1 MHPRRISLNNPR
13 ARKAGACPPPSCSL
27 IGHRSR
33 RRALLVSPPIVVS
46 ALYANRPGL
55 DALRT
60 PKEVDS

>member
-27 IGHRSR
+27 IGHRNR
-33 RRALLVSPPIVVS
+33 GRALGSQCCRGLGVVDGPS
-46 ALYANRPGL
+46 GL